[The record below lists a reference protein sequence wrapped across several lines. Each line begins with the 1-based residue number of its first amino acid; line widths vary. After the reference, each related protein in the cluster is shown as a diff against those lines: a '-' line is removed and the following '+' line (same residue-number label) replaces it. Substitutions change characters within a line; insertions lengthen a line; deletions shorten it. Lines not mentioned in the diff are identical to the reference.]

1 MPRLE
6 LQLTPLLP
14 PQNSLV
20 RLLHHFR
27 DSFSLGLD
35 TVSAL
40 LRLVV
45 RLMHLAL
52 VLMKVELIDPRRS
65 DFESFDVP
73 RLPFH

>member
-1 MPRLE
+1 M

-27 DSFSLGLD
+27 DSFTLGLD
-35 TVSAL
+35 IVSAL
-40 LRLVV
+40 FLRVV
-45 RLMHLAL
+45 VMLMHLAL